1 MELCTLLL
9 SGIFQVEV
17 NRCEVYNGRVDN
29 CRLFLNFR
37 RTILK
42 YEVSELKGL
51 NIEIRNGEAIVTL
64 NGKQIVLTEGER
76 LDVALTEEAEPAETE
91 VVNEEPEKT
100 EPEKPKRGAGYAEYA
115 AMYANEKPA
124 AEQSTRTT
132 AKAPKVKSDPKEDFI
147 AAMKISLTN
156 FRGSKIIFK
165 SLKNIWYD
173 RELQTAIKNVNGIV
187 AYFILIIGAAL
198 IMLFGSKH
206 FDTTVTAALTIG
218 FILIDIFIINPF
230 MLYIAAPKP
239 IRAHIKEIDKMDE
252 KDREVYEAE
261 INTLKVSR
269 SVQRLVDRHDESGNM
284 IYRDRN

>member
-1 MELCTLLL
+1 M
-9 SGIFQVEV
+9 
-17 NRCEVYNGRVDN
+17 N
-29 CRLFLNFR
+29 
-37 RTILK
+37 
-42 YEVSELKGL
+42 
-51 NIEIRNGEAIVTL
+51 A
-64 NGKQIVLTEGER
+64 
-76 LDVALTEEAEPAETE
+76 
-91 VVNEEPEKT
+91 EPEKT

-132 AKAPKVKSDPKEDFI
+132 AKAPKVKSDPKEDF
-147 AAMKISLTN
+147 AAALKISLTN
-156 FRGSKIIFK
+156 FRGSKILFK
-165 SLKNIWYD
+165 SLRNIWYD

-187 AYFILIIGAAL
+187 AYFILIIGAAV

-239 IRAHIKEIDKMDE
+239 IRAHIKEINKMDE

-261 INTLKVSR
+261 INKLKVSR